1 MRIAVIADIHG
12 NADALDAVLADIADN
27 GRADLTVCLGDHFSG
42 PLDAA
47 GTAERLVGSDIVCIA
62 GNHDRYLLTTTLE
75 TMGRSD
81 EVAFRQLTPAVLEW
95 LRALPPTLMLPEDVF
110 LCHGTPD
117 HNETYWLETV
127 TPDGRMAL
135 SDRAEVEARA
145 RGVTA
150 RLMLCA
156 HSHVPRAVR
165 LGDGRMVLNPGSVGC
180 PGYLDDA
187 PAHAMQAGLVDA
199 SYAVVERTA
208 GGWRPTFHL
217 VPYDAGR
224 MVALAEAEAR
234 DDWARALSSGWMR

>member
-12 NADALDAVLADIADN
+12 NADALDAVLADIAVN
-27 GRADLTVCLGDHFSG
+27 GQADLTVCLGDHFSG

-47 GTAERLVGSDIVCIA
+47 GTAERLVGSGIVCIA

-95 LRALPPTLMLPEDVF
+95 LRSLPPTLTLPEDVF
-110 LCHGTPD
+110 LCHGTPGSD
-117 HNETYWLETV
+117 ETYWLETV

-135 SDRAEVEARA
+135 SDRVDVEARA

-150 RLMLCA
+150 GLMLCA
-156 HSHVPRAVR
+156 HSHVARAVR

-187 PAHAMQAGLVDA
+187 PEHAMQAGLVDA

-208 GGWRPTFHL
+208 AGWRPTFHL
-217 VPYDAGR
+217 VPYDATR
-224 MVALAEAEAR
+224 MVAMAKAEAR
-234 DDWARALSSGWMR
+234 EDWAMALSTGWMR